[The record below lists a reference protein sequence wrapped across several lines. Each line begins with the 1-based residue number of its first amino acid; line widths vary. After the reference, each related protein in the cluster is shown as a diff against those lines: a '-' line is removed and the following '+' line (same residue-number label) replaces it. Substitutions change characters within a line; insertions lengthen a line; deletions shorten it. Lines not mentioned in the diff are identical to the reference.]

1 MAAKKETTKKP
12 ENFIL
17 IKFDKAGDTHLSV
30 RNVTNM
36 QQIQAMLLL
45 MEGMRETLS
54 DKSLHTAIDAI
65 TAYKDASSYMP
76 IALGKKP
83 LSRKKVT
90 KKPTKKVAKKK

>member
-1 MAAKKETTKKP
+1 MAVKKETAKKP

-17 IKFDKAGDTHLSV
+17 INFDKAGDVHLSA
-30 RNVTNM
+30 RNVTDM

-45 MEGMRETLS
+45 MEGMRETLL

-65 TAYKDASSYMP
+65 TAYKNTSSYVP
-76 IALGKKP
+76 VALGKKP